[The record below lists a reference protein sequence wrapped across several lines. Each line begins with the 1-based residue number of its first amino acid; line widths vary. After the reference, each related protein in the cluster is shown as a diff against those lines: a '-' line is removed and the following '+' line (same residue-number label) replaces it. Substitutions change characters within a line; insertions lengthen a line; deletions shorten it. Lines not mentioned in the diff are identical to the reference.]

1 MESWLPTKK
10 EIDELVQFLPL
21 LYAKDFIPVKKLGFG
36 KNEDGVSYWPWV
48 EYEKET
54 DNFISAASQEFW
66 FDRQYDP
73 KESSK
78 MLKSE
83 QNIAKASLQEIK
95 TMLTFCI
102 RGERFCD
109 GHFGSMIKAGKIK
122 SILKRLKV
130 IMEEY

>member
-1 MESWLPTKK
+1 M
-10 EIDELVQFLPL
+10 
-21 LYAKDFIPVKKLGFG
+21 
-36 KNEDGVSYWPWV
+36 SYWPGV
-48 EYEKET
+48 EYEKEV

-122 SILKRLKV
+122 SILRRLKV